1 MALDAGARENR
12 ITIERFTSTRNA
24 YNEVIESWAPY
35 CKAYAAIYYGTG
47 AEQRQ
52 AAQEGAS
59 LPASFEVLANSK
71 TREIS
76 VTDRISFN
84 GLWDIRSV
92 APMGRD
98 GIRISAV
105 RAAG

>member
-1 MALDAGARENR
+1 MKARNRPHR
-12 ITIERFTSTRNA
+12 ITVERFTTTRNA
-24 YNEVIESWAPY
+24 YNEVIETWAPY
-35 CKAYAAIYYGTG
+35 CEAYAAVYYGTG

-76 VTDRISFN
+76 VMDRISFN

-98 GIRISAV
+98 GIKINAV
-105 RAAG
+105 RAAS